1 MHSHI
6 VQVGRRNLLF
16 QRNDRQLTGLR
27 QIIGGFAVRRIH
39 LHRIDRQ
46 LLLPRIGISVLCHI
60 ITPMTVFAEMRG
72 LFRIRQQILFGGLLS
87 ADIDQRINDRT
98 VGGVFL

>member
-6 VQVGRRNLLF
+6 VQVSCRNLLF

-27 QIIGGFAVRRIH
+27 KITGGFAVRRIH

-46 LLLPRIGISVLCHI
+46 LLLPRIGISALCHI

-87 ADIDQRINDRT
+87 ADIDQRINDRA